1 MTTHQ
6 TGGSSGYRGYDYQ
19 IFVTVWLALKLML
32 EKRRCAAIEVEPASD
47 EDVEAKLD
55 VPADAA
61 AARLGLAMDTVEL
74 DVQVKSRDSG
84 QWTES
89 GFRDVLNGS
98 PVAKSKASPTKRSK
112 TTHQTGR
119 DRPLTRLRGK
129 SKRRFL
135 LVTDAQLHP
144 DLRDFSVSNIGGES
158 AASALPFSTQPADA
172 ASLAHRIGIFAQQT
186 KEYLQL
192 QIRDLL
198 SRHGHIQPAMLDEC
212 LRDLQDAVRDRLL
225 GRAEAKWNADEL
237 HTLLRKHGGLP
248 SPPPEIVPPANI
260 EEIRARLERGAVLLT
275 GPPGSGKTFVA
286 EHLVHEHRIA
296 EPPFQ
301 IVTKADGIEHIRHCL
316 REPGRHLF
324 VFSDPWGHY
333 RLEPDADFWRSEL
346 PKLFDEAAPE
356 KHFLV
361 TSRSGVKAQAFGS
374 AAPAAFAGSDI
385 AITPADYPV
394 DARKRILHLHMRG
407 AAAWQRDLALREED
421 RIIREL
427 DVPFSL
433 QQFARAL
440 RRESGESRVEVEELI
455 RRSNLEVISRAC
467 ADEVKALG
475 SENVGAGIALWS
487 LFMTQELVSEATVN
501 TLREQLEE
509 GGYRNSI
516 DPVKLLRWLNHA
528 GRLLQVSD
536 DFSLHPTVMKGLEL
550 LIDDEPVLAQQVLGA
565 QIQALSRSD
574 EREKFETLAKYIVSR
589 SLAIPAP
596 ARTVLNDHL
605 RTQVMTLNGAAWQ
618 QALRATAKFS
628 TATDA
633 VSLIVRKLRPIER
646 QSMRGFEHWQPPSL
660 DAKEVAVITA
670 SGEARQVAAKFV
682 REFLANDPMLH
693 CEAEDLV
700 GFFSRFRWDLSD
712 EFFAAVK
719 DALEGGRS
727 IAMDLFVEAA
737 LRTDQPRFDEIIDAG
752 LDALDGF
759 NTWFTGYQEEIR
771 HAGQCETDAAHASHV
786 DEEPSERHW
795 PIETA
800 LKAAVRSRR
809 AREGYAWLL
818 DHPRRSD
825 LLWSWAASVTE
836 KVSEAELADLRR
848 VCGPGDER
856 PFWKAVENAARSTLA
871 EEVGSGLETA
881 REEHLGACLETL
893 AKLLSADE
901 WQTFLKK
908 RGGSLSAE
916 RKLAL
921 AATSFHADTTGE
933 HARLLREA
941 LFDPEQLRAID
952 LCLGVDEDP
961 EPAGQAPETVPRTTR
976 DFLRQIAQHG
986 PERLAV
992 TALHVLGAPPD
1003 LASEQLP
1010 RFLSSPVMQTRLN
1023 ALVLIARAALT
1034 GQWRGAVV
1042 NALRDEDY
1050 RCRRMAMRMLAADAT
1065 SEEKELILVRQDDSS
1080 APVRLTCAELI
1091 GEHGWP
1097 EGEPALIKL
1106 LNDTRDA
1113 SEGGWT
1119 RFSMPNHHVAR
1130 AAASAIGRF
1139 KSLSANAVGDVI
1151 HFIDTYRPDGERHA
1165 RQDISVPY
1173 HLLIALAA
1181 QPEIGVMD
1189 LYLRRLKDEWFVDGT
1204 EQSGYPLRFAAA
1216 WGAVVQIS
1224 ERPNLRERIDPAV
1237 FAAGAAHT
1245 EDRLAGPCLMVLGMF
1260 GNSAYREIV
1269 TISASAEFTP
1279 ERAMIIASALPADA
1293 ESARA
1298 VIEKALAPESPQRR
1312 FLEWAEQ
1319 NASASRD
1326 VAERYLSENADVAA
1340 WLNEIQSDEG
1350 IFPELRF
1357 ALAQRFDTPFGD
1369 KLKSDGLFARHLPKA
1384 MPILTMRSMFG
1395 GE

>member
-6 TGGSSGYRGYDYQ
+6 TGGSTGYRGYDYQ
-19 IFVTVWLALKLML
+19 IVVTVWLALKLML
-32 EKRRCAAIEVEPASD
+32 EKRLCAAIEVEPASD

-61 AARLGLAMDTVEL
+61 AAQLGLAMDPIEL

-89 GFRDVLNGS
+89 GFRDVLNGP
-98 PVAKSKASPTKRSK
+98 PVAKSKVGATKRPK
-112 TTHQTGR
+112 TTQQPGR
-119 DRPLTRLRGK
+119 DRPLARLRGEP
-129 SKRRFL
+129 KRRFL
-135 LVTDAQLHP
+135 MVTDAQLHP
-144 DLRDFSVSNIGGES
+144 DLREFSVSEIGSES
-158 AASALPFSTQPADA
+158 AARALPLSAQSADA
-172 ASLAHRIGIFAQQT
+172 GSLARRIGIFAQQT
-186 KEYLQL
+186 KEFLQL

-198 SRHGHIQPAMLDEC
+198 SRHGHIQPATLDEC

-225 GRAEAKWNADEL
+225 RQAEAKWSADEL

-248 SPPPEIVPPANI
+248 PPPPEIVPPANM
-260 EEIRARLERGAVLLT
+260 EEIRACLERGAVLLT

-286 EHLVHEHRIA
+286 EHLVHEHRTA

-301 IVTKADGIEHIRHCL
+301 IVTSADGIEHIRHCL

-356 KHFLV
+356 KTFLV

-374 AAPAAFAGSDI
+374 AAPAAFVASEI

-394 DARKRILHLHMRG
+394 EARKRILHLHMRG
-407 AAAWQRDLALREED
+407 AAAWQRDLALREEN

-440 RRESGESRVEVEELI
+440 RRESDESGVDVEELI
-455 RRSNLEVISRAC
+455 RRSNLEVISRTC

-475 SENVGAGIALWS
+475 SENVAAGIALWS
-487 LFMTQELVSEATVN
+487 LFMTQELVSEARVN
-501 TLREQLEE
+501 SLRQQLEE
-509 GGYRNSI
+509 GGYRSSI
-516 DPVKLLRWLNHA
+516 DPLKLLRWLNHA
-528 GRLLQVSD
+528 GRLLQVGD

-550 LIDDEPVLAQQVLGA
+550 LIDDEPALAQLVLGA
-565 QIQALSRSD
+565 QIQTLSRSED
-574 EREKFETLAKYIVSR
+574 RDKFETLAKYIVSR
-589 SLAIPAP
+589 SLLIPAP

-605 RTQVMTLNGAAWQ
+605 RAQMLTLDGAAWQ
-618 QALRATAKFS
+618 QAFRATAKFS

-646 QSMRGFEHWQPPSL
+646 QGMRGFEHWQPPLL
-660 DAKEVAVITA
+660 DAKEVSAITA
-670 SGEARQVAAKFV
+670 SGEARQVAAKFI
-682 REFLANDPMLH
+682 RQFLANDPMLH

-700 GFFSRFRWDLSD
+700 GFFSQFGWDLSD
-712 EFFAAVK
+712 EFFAVVK
-719 DALEGGRS
+719 DALEEGRS
-727 IAMDLFVEAA
+727 ISMDLFVEAA
-737 LRTDQPRFDEIIDAG
+737 LRTDHPRFDEIIGAG

-771 HAGQCETDAAHASHV
+771 QAEQCETDAAHASHV

-800 LKAAVRSRR
+800 LKTAVRSRR

-836 KVSEAELADLRR
+836 NVSEAELADIRR
-848 VCGPGDER
+848 VCEPGDQR
-856 PFWKAVENAARSTLA
+856 PFWKAVENAGRSALA
-871 EEVGSGLETA
+871 NEVGSGLKVA
-881 REEHLGACLETL
+881 REAHLGACLETL

-908 RGGSLSAE
+908 RGASLSTE
-916 RKLAL
+916 RKLVL
-921 AATSFHADTTGE
+921 VATNFHADTTGE
-933 HARLLREA
+933 HARVLRVA
-941 LFDPEQLRAID
+941 LFDPDQLRAID

-961 EPAGQAPETVPRTTR
+961 QPAGQSSETISQTTR

-1010 RFLSSPVMQTRLN
+1010 RFLSSPLMQTRLN
-1023 ALVLIARAALT
+1023 ALVLIARATLT

-1065 SEEKELILVRQDDSS
+1065 SEEKELILARQDDAS

-1097 EGEPALIKL
+1097 EGEPVLIKL

-1139 KSLSANAVGDVI
+1139 KSLSANAVGDII

-1181 QPEIGVMD
+1181 QPEIGVMG
-1189 LYLRRLKDEWFVDGT
+1189 LFLRRLKDKWFVEGT

-1224 ERPNLRERIDPAV
+1224 ERRDLREGIDPGV
-1237 FAAGAAHT
+1237 FVDGATHT
-1245 EDRLAGPCLMVLGMF
+1245 DDRLAGPCLMVLGMF
-1260 GNSAYREIV
+1260 GNSAYREIITV
-1269 TISASAEFTP
+1269 SASGEFTP
-1279 ERAMIIASALPADA
+1279 ERALIIATTLPAEAD
-1293 ESARA
+1293 SARA
-1298 VIEKALAPESPQRR
+1298 VIEKALAPDSPQRR
-1312 FLEWAEQ
+1312 FFEWAER
-1319 NASASRD
+1319 NASASRE
-1326 VAERYLSENADVAA
+1326 VGERYLSENGDVAA
-1340 WLNEIQSDEG
+1340 WLNEIQSNEG

-1357 ALAQRFDTPFGD
+1357 ALAQRFDAPLGH
-1369 KLKSDGLFARHLPKA
+1369 KLESDGLSARHLPKA
-1384 MPILTMRSMFG
+1384 IPILTMRSMFG